1 MHIEYYPVSGDA
13 VPVAVQ
19 RASGGARGHRTQAA
33 ASYVGKREFAASRP
47 LNDCARPESGRGHFL
62 FHAGTSPG
70 TGGVCARISESFCVT
85 GGHGDP
91 QRLCGWL
98 HANIATVSRRPA
110 GVEKPGSTPGSR
122 SIFGRFVVKGYPS
135 RGGRG
140 GDEPACSYNGVAVP
154 SRREAASGENR
165 GSRADLHRAPSAFAD
180 SPSSPSFAAAGAR
193 RCGPGAGGA
202 QLLPVLP

>member
-13 VPVAVQ
+13 VPVAFQ
-19 RASGGARGHRTQAA
+19 RASGGARGHRTQARLLD
-33 ASYVGKREFAASRP
+33 VGAERSQSRP

-62 FHAGTSPG
+62 FHAVTSPA
-70 TGGVCARISESFCVT
+70 TGCVCLGICESFFCVT

-98 HANIATVSRRPA
+98 HANIAPVSRRPA
-110 GVEKPGSTPGSR
+110 GATRPGSTPGSR
-122 SIFGRFVVKGYPS
+122 SIFCRFVAKSYPV

-140 GDEPACSYNGVAVP
+140 GGEPATLQRRGCVVADEWPRVARTDAAAPTYTARPQP
-154 SRREAASGENR
+154 S
-165 GSRADLHRAPSAFAD
+165 LTLLLPF
-180 SPSSPSFAAAGAR
+180 PAAGAR
-193 RCGPGAGGA
+193 RCGPGVGGA